1 LVTDST
7 LLSFKKNTERRA
19 PSSPPNPHGIASQIA
34 SSHCDSDGASVLKA
48 SVTTVPEGGKANV
61 TLIKILAKELKLA
74 KSAFQIVH
82 GATDRN
88 KTLHI
93 TGDPDQLFEALQD
106 WASEKLGA

>member
-7 LLSFKKNTERRA
+7 LLPFKKNVERRA
-19 PSSPPNPHGIASQIA
+19 PSSAPNPQGIANRIA
-34 SSHCDSDGASVLKA
+34 SSHCDSAGASVLKA
-48 SVTTVPEGGKANV
+48 SVTTVPEEGKANV
-61 TLIKILAKELKLA
+61 TLINILAKEWKLA
-74 KSAFQIVH
+74 KSAFKIVH